1 MSKKTSLSTGTGK
14 KDAHQMSTL
23 ITQKLE
29 ESGERE
35 RLTALLRAKLDVSGW
50 RDELRAHCRD
60 IIKRKGGVRNITVAE
75 LIAEITPRARATVP
89 AKTKEDL
96 LARIET
102 FLDD

>member
-1 MSKKTSLSTGTGK
+1 
-14 KDAHQMSTL
+14 MSTL
-23 ITQKLE
+23 ITQRLE

-60 IIKRKGGVRNITVAE
+60 IIKRKGGVRNMTVAE

-89 AKTKEDL
+89 AKTKTDL